1 MKRILFLSFLSL
13 FFSINLF
20 SQGDLCADSEP
31 FCTGNIYSFPAGVN
45 SGNGQPGP
53 DYGCLST
60 TPNPAWYH
68 MKIALDGDINIFM
81 ESTPLRDI
89 DFICWG
95 PFDDPVDPCVDDL
108 TGNMIVDC
116 SYSPNPTEN
125 CYIPNGIEGEYYILL
140 ITNYSNQPCD
150 ITFEKTWGTGETDC
164 TIVPPPMGS
173 NSPVCYSDPIQ
184 FWADDYTN
192 ATYEWTGPDNFY
204 STEQNPVIYNS
215 TFDNAGEYQLII
227 TVNGSA
233 SDPVYTYVSVTAKPN
248 PDFDFNNACFGDSTH
263 FTDASTVL
271 PPTSEIINWKWEFGD
286 AQVGFGENVAHLYG
300 AANSYEVTLT
310 TYASLFGCTKSI
322 TKTVNVYNAATVEA
336 GEDQT
341 IPNGWTV
348 QLDGTVGGGS
358 GDIDVLWTPSSL
370 VDDATIEDPTTVP
383 LGATQIF
390 TLTATDANSGCTNKD
405 STTVMVTGGPLSV
418 TTTASPMVI
427 CEGEIVHLSANPS
440 GGSGENTYTWTSSP
454 LGFTAD
460 IKEPSDFPIT
470 TTTYK
475 VEVFDGQTT
484 VSSEVTVQVK
494 PKPIANA
501 GIDKSITVGT
511 STTITGASGSAGSG
525 NYNYSWEPSALLE
538 NASVLSPQTVVLNE
552 EAEFTFVV
560 KDENGCNSEP
570 DKVWIFTGGDGLSV
584 TPTASPSVICLNETT
599 TLHAN
604 AFGGGEN
611 YSYQWHN
618 ESGWSSTAE
627 SPTVSPT
634 ETTVYTVEVND
645 GFKLVSNTIEITV
658 NPLPI
663 VDLLPEGY
671 EYYGTDTI
679 KACVRDTVTLDAGNI
694 ANPPNMNFLWSNTAT
709 SQKVY
714 VNTNGS
720 WIDFQT
726 YTVDVQNPV
735 TLCSQNGKMTIFFDF
750 NECQIGV
757 NENAS
762 LNDNIS
768 VSPNPTNGQFN
779 IEFQG
784 LKGDINI
791 FIDDVTGK
799 NIYRENN
806 ISIDSETFIKSID
819 INAYPSGIYLI
830 GIEHN
835 GGIFNSKIVK
845 Q

>member
-1 MKRILFLSFLSL
+1 MKESL
-13 FFSINLF
+13 RREIVVVLVGIGMLVGVFSGCMEETVKSNNAPV
-20 SQGDLCADSEP
+20 ADFEWSPE
-31 FCTGNIYSFPAGVN
+31 TVVVN
-45 SGNGQPGP
+45 ETVQFT
-53 DYGCLST
+53 ST
-60 TPNPAWYH
+60 SSDA
-68 MKIALDGDINIFM
+68 DGD
-81 ESTPLRDI
+81 SLTYTW
-89 DFICWG
+89 DFG
-95 PFDDPVDPCVDDL
+95 D
-108 TGNMIVDC
+108 
-116 SYSPNPTEN
+116 
-125 CYIPNGIEGEYYILL
+125 
-140 ITNYSNQPCD
+140 
-150 ITFEKTWGTGETDC
+150 
-164 TIVPPPMGS
+164 
-173 NSPVCYSDPIQ
+173 
-184 FWADDYTN
+184 
-192 ATYEWTGPDNFY
+192 
-204 STEQNPVIYNS
+204 
-215 TFDNAGEYQLII
+215 
-227 TVNGSA
+227 GSA
-233 SDPVYTYVSVTAKPN
+233 LSSEKDPTHIYTK
-248 PDFDFNNACFGDSTH
+248 
-263 FTDASTVL
+263 
-271 PPTSEIINWKWEFGD
+271 
-286 AQVGFGENVAHLYG
+286 VGLY
-300 AANSYEVTLT
+300 NVTLKVSDGT
-310 TYASLFGCTKSI
+310 DNDTI

-634 ETTVYTVEVND
+634 ETTV
-645 GFKLVSNTIEITV
+645 
-658 NPLPI
+658 
-663 VDLLPEGY
+663 
-671 EYYGTDTI
+671 
-679 KACVRDTVTLDAGNI
+679 
-694 ANPPNMNFLWSNTAT
+694 
-709 SQKVY
+709 
-714 VNTNGS
+714 
-720 WIDFQT
+720 
-726 YTVDVQNPV
+726 
-735 TLCSQNGKMTIFFDF
+735 
-750 NECQIGV
+750 
-757 NENAS
+757 
-762 LNDNIS
+762 
-768 VSPNPTNGQFN
+768 NPTHTYNNLTQFMKR
-779 IEFQG
+779 IRT
-784 LKGDINI
+784 
-791 FIDDVTGK
+791 IDKIT
-799 NIYRENN
+799 NQ
-806 ISIDSETFIKSID
+806 TLFL
-819 INAYPSGIYLI
+819 LI
-830 GIEHN
+830 MILA
-835 GGIFNSKIVK
+835 F
-845 Q
+845 